1 MASDPRPDPTSDLHW
16 SEFKGP
22 IHEIFA
28 YNAEQHP
35 DRPCVVETASST
47 STERVFTYKHI
58 NEASNVLA
66 HHLVQN
72 GVQRGEVVMVYA
84 HRGVDLVVA
93 VMGVLKAG
101 ATFSV
106 IDPQY
111 PADRQIIYLDVAK
124 PKALIVI
131 EKATQDAGPLAPSV
145 REYINDNLKLR
156 TEVPGLMLRDDGKIS
171 GGHVHA
177 RGDCLEPHQTRG
189 GCLPGVVVGPDST
202 PTLSFTSGSE
212 GRPKGVKGRHFSL
225 TYYFPWMAKRFGLS
239 DKDKFSMLSGIA
251 HDPIQRDI
259 FTPLFLG
266 AQLIVPPAEDITF
279 DRLAKWASDNKISV
293 THLTP
298 AMGQILLGSLEPKV
312 TSLHSAFFVG
322 DILLKRDCRR
332 LQELAPNVKIK
343 NMYGTTETQRAV
355 SYYEIPSITED
366 AAFLNNM
373 GDVIPAGKGMV
384 DVQLLVVDRNDRT
397 RQCPVGEIGEIY
409 VRAGGLAEGYLGP
422 ELKDLTNTKFVQ
434 NWFVDNQKWIDLD
447 KQTAE
452 KAGKEEPW
460 RELYKGP
467 RDRMYRSGDLGRYT
481 ADGNVECTGRADD
494 QVKIRGFRI
503 ELGEIDT
510 HLSQHPLI
518 RENVTLVKRDH
529 EEEQILVSYYVP
541 DIKKWQVWQ
550 QEQKQADT
558 DDVADDLGISERL
571 KIFRSLTE
579 DARERLKKKLPVYAV
594 PTLFVP
600 MIRLP
605 LTPNGKVDKRAL
617 PFPGKAELMA
627 ANAGLPTQDLSKR
640 TELES
645 QLAEVWALYLKSY
658 SADTIPS
665 DVPFFDLGGNSIA
678 AVQIPA
684 QIRKRYPD
692 VTIPIS
698 AISKNPTLA
707 QLAADVDRS
716 LNPAG
721 LRFDG
726 DATALVD
733 QEEYYS
739 NTVPDLIQKLPTKF
753 QAAAKKYP
761 KQQTV
766 FVTGATGF
774 LGAFILHDLLSNG
787 SKVIAHARAKTSEA
801 ALERVKQTCQAY
813 GIWSESWAANLS
825 CVLGDLEQEGLGM
838 SKEDIQKV
846 TNQADAIIHNGAIVH
861 WIKPFSSLK
870 AANVLST
877 ISAISLCAQ
886 GKPKSLAFVS
896 STSALDNDHY
906 VQTSD
911 QSVATGGT
919 GVSESDD
926 MEGSRQGLA
935 TGYGQSKWVSEQLVF
950 EARRR
955 GLTAGVIRA
964 GYVLGDPK
972 TGTTNTDDFLLR
984 MLKGCIQVSSRPDIT
999 NTINMVP
1006 VDHVARLVA
1015 ATAFDP
1021 PSSKPGVVHVTSHP
1035 RITFNDYLSSLQQ
1048 YGYDVPIVPYQQ
1060 WRDSVEAFVEKGE
1073 EEHALLGLYHMVTG
1087 DLPANTKAPEL
1098 DDRNAAAVLR
1108 ADQGRTGQ
1116 DLSGG
1121 SAVTVEKV
1129 GIYMSYLIARGFM
1142 PKPQKEG
1149 HLSLPSVSLSSEQ
1162 VKALEKV
1169 GGRGGAA

>member
-1 MASDPRPDPTSDLHW
+1 MSLDSRPDPTSDLHW
-16 SEFKGP
+16 GDFKGP

-28 YNAEQHP
+28 ANAERHP
-35 DRPCVVETASST
+35 DRPCVIETASST
-47 STERVFTYKHI
+47 SKERVFTYQHI
-58 NEASNVLA
+58 HEASNVLA

-72 GVQRGEVVMVYA
+72 GVQPGEVVMVYA

-111 PADRQIIYLDVAK
+111 PPDRQIIYLDVAK

-131 EKATQDAGPLAPSV
+131 EKASRDAGPIADSV
-145 REYINDNLKLR
+145 REYIADNLKLR
-156 TEVPGLMLRDDGKIS
+156 TEVPGLVLRDDGKIS
-171 GGHVHA
+171 GGIVHA
-177 RGDCLEPHQTRG
+177 RGDSLEAQQTRA
-189 GCLPGVVVGPDST
+189 GCMPGVLIGPDST

-225 TYYFPWMAKRFGLS
+225 TYYFPWMAQRFGLS
-239 DKDKFSMLSGIA
+239 EKDKFSMLSGIA

-279 DRLAKWASDNKISV
+279 DRLAKWASDNGITV

-298 AMGQILLGSLEPKV
+298 AMGQILLGSLEPKIH
-312 TSLHSAFFVG
+312 SLESAFFVG

-332 LQELAPNVKIK
+332 LRELAPNVRIK

-355 SYYEIPSITED
+355 SYYEIPSFSED
-366 AAFLNNM
+366 TGFLDKM

-422 ELKDLTNTKFVQ
+422 ELQDLTNTKFVQ
-434 NWFVDNQKWIDLD
+434 NWFVDNEKWTELD
-447 KQTAE
+447 E
-452 KAGKEEPW
+452 KAAKASGGSQPW
-460 RELYKGP
+460 RALYKGP

-481 ADGNVECTGRADD
+481 SDGNVECTGRADD

-541 DIKKWQVWQ
+541 DIKKWQAWQ
-550 QEQKQADT
+550 QEQKQTKT
-558 DDVADDLGISERL
+558 DPVSDNLDISERL
-571 KIFRSLTE
+571 KVFRNLTE
-579 DARERLKKKLPVYAV
+579 DARERLKKKLPIYAV
-594 PTLFVP
+594 PTLFIP

-617 PFPGKAELMA
+617 PFPGKAELVA
-627 ANAGLPTQDLSKR
+627 ANSDLQQQQLDR
-640 TELES
+640 TKTEAT
-645 QLAEVWALYLKSY
+645 LAEIWSRHLRGFTVE
-658 SADTIPS
+658 TIPA

-678 AVQIPA
+678 AVQIPG
-684 QIRKRYPD
+684 QIRKVFPD
-692 VTIPIS
+692 VNVPIS

-707 QLAADVDRS
+707 QLAADIDRS
-716 LNPAG
+716 LDPVG
-721 LRFDG
+721 LRFDINA
-726 DATALVD
+726 ATVSEQD
-733 QEEYYS
+733 EYYS
-739 NTVPDLIQKLPTKF
+739 NALPELAKQLPNKFEAAGQKDPGK
-753 QAAAKKYP
+753 
-761 KQQTV
+761 QTV
-766 FVTGATGF
+766 FLTGATGF
-774 LGAFILHDLLSNG
+774 LGAFILHDLLSHG
-787 SKVIAHARAKTSEA
+787 SKVIAHVRAADATS
-801 ALERVKQTCQAY
+801 ALERVRQTCTAY
-813 GIWSESWAANLS
+813 GIWDDKWTQHLE
-825 CVLGDLEQEGLGM
+825 CVTGDLQHEDLGM
-838 SKEDIQKV
+838 NAESVKKV
-846 TNQADAIIHNGAIVH
+846 ADEADTIIHNGAIVH
-861 WIKPFSSLK
+861 WIKPFASLK

-877 ISAISLCAQ
+877 LSSIKLCTQ
-886 GKPKSLAFVS
+886 GRPKRLAFVS

-906 VQTSD
+906 VQVSER
-911 QSVATGGT
+911 SVANGGN

-926 MEGSRQGLA
+926 MEGSRQGLT
-935 TGYGQSKWVSEQLVF
+935 TGYGQTKWVSEQLVF
-950 EARRR
+950 EAVRR
-955 GLTAGVIRA
+955 GLTASVVRA

-984 MLKGCIQVSSRPDIT
+984 MLKGCIQVSSRPKIT

-1006 VDHVARLVA
+1006 VDHVARLVSA
-1015 ATAFDP
+1015 AAFYP
-1021 PSSKPGVVHVTSHP
+1021 PKARPGVVHLTSHP
-1035 RITFNDYLSSLQQ
+1035 RLTFNDYLSSLQQ
-1048 YGYDVPIVPYQQ
+1048 YGYDVPEVPYKE

-1073 EEHALLGLYHMVTG
+1073 EEHALLGLYHMVTD

-1098 DDRNAAAVLR
+1098 DDRNAAASLK
-1108 ADQGRTGQ
+1108 ADQARTGQ

-1129 GIYMSYLIARGFM
+1129 GVYMAYLIARGFM
-1142 PKPQKEG
+1142 PRPPKPG
-1149 HLSLPSVSLSSEQ
+1149 HLELPTIVLGDEQ
-1162 VKALEKV
+1162 VKALEKI
-1169 GGRGGAA
+1169 GGRGGA

>member
-1 MASDPRPDPTSDLHW
+1 MATDPRPDPTSDLHW
-16 SEFKGP
+16 SDFKGP

-28 YNAEQHP
+28 GNAEKHP

-47 STERVFTYKHI
+47 TPKRTFTYKDI
-58 NEASNVLA
+58 NEASNVVA
-66 HHLVQN
+66 HHLVQS
-72 GVQRGEVVMVYA
+72 GIQRGEVVMVYA

-124 PKALIVI
+124 PKALVVI
-131 EKATQDAGPLAPSV
+131 EKASQDAGPIAPTV
-145 REYINDNLKLR
+145 REYIADNLKLR
-156 TEVPGLMLRDDGKIS
+156 TEISGLMLKDDGKIV
-171 GGHVHA
+171 GGQVHA
-177 RGDCLEPHQTRG
+177 RGDCLELQQNRAGT
-189 GCLPGVVVGPDST
+189 LPGVLVGPDST

-239 DKDKFSMLSGIA
+239 EKDKFSMLSGIA

-279 DRLAKWASDNKISV
+279 DRLAKWASDNEISV

-332 LQELAPNVKIK
+332 LQELAPNVRIK

-355 SYYEIPSITED
+355 SYYEIPSKAEN
-366 AAFLNNM
+366 AGFLDKM
-373 GDVIPAGKGMV
+373 GDVIPAGKGMI

-397 RQCPVGEIGEIY
+397 RQCHVGEIGEIY

-434 NWFVDNQKWIDLD
+434 NWFVDNQKWADLD
-447 KQTAE
+447 AQAAE
-452 KAGKEEPW
+452 KVGNEQPW
-460 RELYKGP
+460 REFYRGP

-481 ADGNVECTGRADD
+481 SDGNVECTGRADD

-541 DIKKWQVWQ
+541 DIKKWQTWQ
-550 QEQKQADT
+550 QEQKQAGT

-571 KIFRSLTE
+571 KIFRTLTE
-579 DARERLKKKLPVYAV
+579 DARERLKKKLPVYAI
-594 PTLFVP
+594 PTLFIP

-617 PFPGKAELMA
+617 PFPGKTELMA
-627 ANAGLPTQDLSKR
+627 ANAALPPQDLSKR
-640 TELES
+640 TETES
-645 QLAEVWALYLKSY
+645 QLAEVWAHYLKSY
-658 SADTIPS
+658 TPDTIPS

-678 AVQIPA
+678 AVQIPG

-698 AISKNPTLA
+698 AISKNPTLT
-707 QLAADVDRS
+707 QLAADIDRS
-716 LNPAG
+716 LDPVG

-726 DATALVD
+726 DATALAD
-733 QEEYYS
+733 QEEFYS
-739 NTVPDLIQKLPTKF
+739 NTVPELLEKLPATF
-753 QAAAKKYP
+753 PAAEKKDP

-787 SKVIAHARAKTSEA
+787 SKVIAHVRAKTSQD
-801 ALERVKQTCQAY
+801 ALERVKQTCLAY
-813 GIWSESWAANLS
+813 GIWSDSWSQSLL
-825 CVLGDLEQEGLGM
+825 CVTGDLEQESLGM
-838 SKEDIQKV
+838 TGGDLEKV
-846 TNQADAIIHNGAIVH
+846 VSEADSIIHNGAIVH
-861 WIKPFSSLK
+861 WIKPFASLK

-877 ISAISLCAQ
+877 LSALQLCAK
-886 GKPKSLAFVS
+886 GKPKKFAFVS
-896 STSALDNDHY
+896 STSALDNDHFIQ
-906 VQTSD
+906 VSEK
-911 QSVATGGT
+911 SVSTGGT
-919 GVSESDD
+919 GVSEADD

-950 EARRR
+950 EAKRR

-1015 ATAFDP
+1015 ATAFNP
-1021 PSSKPGVVHVTSHP
+1021 PSTKPGVVHVTSHP

-1048 YGYDVPIVPYQQ
+1048 YGYDVPEVPYKQ
-1060 WRDSVEAFVEKGE
+1060 WRDAVEAFVEKGE

-1098 DDRNAAAVLR
+1098 DDRNAAAVLK
-1108 ADQGRTGQ
+1108 ADEARTGQ

-1129 GIYMSYLIARGFM
+1129 GIYMSYLIVRGFM
-1142 PKPQKEG
+1142 PKPSREG
-1149 HLSLPSVSLSSEQ
+1149 HLSLPKVALSAEQ

-1169 GGRGGAA
+1169 GGRGGSS

>member
-16 SEFKGP
+16 GDFKGP

-28 YNAEQHP
+28 ANAQRHP

-47 STERVFTYKHI
+47 SKERVFTYQHI

-111 PADRQIIYLDVAK
+111 PPDRQIIYLDVAK
-124 PKALIVI
+124 PKALVVI
-131 EKATQDAGPLAPSV
+131 EKASREAGPLADSV
-145 REYINDNLKLR
+145 REYITDNLKLR

-171 GGHVHA
+171 GGIVHA
-177 RGDCLEPHQTRG
+177 RGDCLEAQQTRAS
-189 GCLPGVVVGPDST
+189 CLPGVLVGPDST

-225 TYYFPWMAKRFGLS
+225 TYYFPWMAQRFGLS
-239 DKDKFSMLSGIA
+239 EKDKFSMLSGIA

-279 DRLAKWASDNKISV
+279 DRLAKWAGDNGITV

-298 AMGQILLGSLEPKV
+298 AMGQILLGSLEPKIH
-312 TSLHSAFFVG
+312 SLHSAFFVG

-332 LQELAPNVKIK
+332 LRDLAPNVRIK

-355 SYYEIPSITED
+355 SYYEIPSSAED
-366 AAFLNNM
+366 AGFLDQM

-384 DVQLLVVDRNDRT
+384 DVQLLVVDRNDRM

-447 KQTAE
+447 KKLA
-452 KAGKEEPW
+452 KASGQEQPW
-460 RELYKGP
+460 RELYQGP

-541 DIKKWQVWQ
+541 DIKKWQAWQ
-550 QEQKQADT
+550 QEQKQTDT
-558 DDVADDLGISERL
+558 NDVADDLGISERL
-571 KIFRSLTE
+571 KVFRDLTE
-579 DARERLKKKLPVYAV
+579 DARERLKKKLPIYAI
-594 PTLFVP
+594 PTLFIP

-617 PFPGKAELMA
+617 PFPGRTELLA
-627 ANAGLPTQDLSKR
+627 ANADLQQEQIDRTKTEATLADIWSK
-640 TELES
+640 
-645 QLAEVWALYLKSY
+645 YLKTF
-658 SADTIPS
+658 SAETIPS

-678 AVQIPA
+678 AVQIPG
-684 QIRKRYPD
+684 QIRKVFPD
-692 VTIPIS
+692 VTVPIS

-707 QLAADVDRS
+707 QLAADIDRS
-716 LNPAG
+716 LDPVG
-721 LRFDG
+721 LRFDVNAASVSEQ
-726 DATALVD
+726 D
-733 QEEYYS
+733 EYYS
-739 NTVPDLIQKLPTKF
+739 NALPELVEKMSAKF
-753 QAAAKKYP
+753 EAAKQMDP
-761 KQQTV
+761 KKQTV
-766 FVTGATGF
+766 FLTGATGF
-774 LGAFILHDLLSNG
+774 LGAFILHDLASHG
-787 SKVIAHARAKTSEA
+787 SKVIAHVRATDTSS
-801 ALERVKQTCQAY
+801 ALERVRQTCTAY
-813 GIWSESWAANLS
+813 GIWDDSWAQNLE
-825 CVLGDLEQEGLGM
+825 CVIGDLQKEDLGM
-838 SKEDIQKV
+838 SAEAVKKV
-846 TNQADAIIHNGAIVH
+846 AEEADTIIHNGATVH

-877 ISAISLCAQ
+877 LAAIKLCGQ
-886 GKPKSLAFVS
+886 GKPKRLAFVS

-906 VQTSD
+906 VQVSEK
-911 QSVATGGT
+911 SVGSGGN

-935 TGYGQSKWVSEQLVF
+935 TGYGQTKWVSEQLVF

-955 GLTAGVIRA
+955 GLTASVVRA

-999 NTINMVP
+999 NSINMVP
-1006 VDHVARLVA
+1006 VDHVARLVVA
-1015 ATAFDP
+1015 AAFYP
-1021 PSSKPGVVHVTSHP
+1021 PEQRPGVVHLTSHP
-1035 RITFNDYLSSLQQ
+1035 RLTFNDYLSSLQQ
-1048 YGYDVPIVPYQQ
+1048 YGYDVPEVPYKQ

-1098 DDRNAAAVLR
+1098 DDRNAAAALK
-1108 ADQGRTGQ
+1108 ADQARTGQ

-1129 GIYMSYLIARGFM
+1129 GVYMSYLIARGFM
-1142 PKPQKEG
+1142 PKPPKEG
-1149 HLSLPSVSLSSEQ
+1149 HLTLPTIKLSSEQ
-1162 VKALEKV
+1162 VSALEKI